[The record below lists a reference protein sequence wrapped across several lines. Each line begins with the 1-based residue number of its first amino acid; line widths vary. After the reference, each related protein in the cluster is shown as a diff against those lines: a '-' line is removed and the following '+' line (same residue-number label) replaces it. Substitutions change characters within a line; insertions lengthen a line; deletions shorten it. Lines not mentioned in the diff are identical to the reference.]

1 MSLDELDR
9 EILRMLHDDGRL
21 PYSVIA
27 RQLNSNEATIR
38 KRVQR
43 LINERILEIIGV
55 ANPYL
60 LGLETHVMIGIEV
73 ELRQLDA
80 VAECLSN
87 FPELNFVAVSSGE
100 FDIVVVG
107 VFASELDFYEFLTHK
122 LAQVDGIR
130 ATRTSHLLRL
140 MRRTFNYQI
149 PDKSH
154 KVPDDPITFTD
165 GNGRVDGEDDKS

>member
-1 MSLDELDR
+1 MSVDDLDR
-9 EILRMLHDDGRL
+9 QILRLLHEDGRL

-27 RQLNSNEATIR
+27 RQLDSNEATIR

-43 LINERILEIIGV
+43 LISDGILEIIGV
-55 ANPYL
+55 SNPYR

-80 VAECLSN
+80 VAERLST
-87 FPELNFVAVSSGE
+87 FRELNFVAVSSGE

-149 PDKSH
+149 PDNSH
-154 KVPDDPITFTD
+154 EFPDGSEVSTVGDEHD
-165 GNGRVDGEDDKS
+165 GRTRDRF